1 MAFLR
6 QKKNSRYFF
15 AAWKDENGKR
25 VDRSTKVEAKASNR
39 RKAQKIADEFEDASR
54 KRRSARQ
61 VREVIAA
68 LHQELTGEDLP
79 TKTVKEYSEIFLA
92 RKEGESGKATIA
104 FYRTS
109 IRDFLAWLGERE
121 NEDMNAIRPHDIVG
135 YRNAILTRVSEATAT
150 NKIKSIRSMFSAAHK
165 EGLCME
171 EPTASLKLSRKG
183 KPNGNRAERRAF
195 TIDELK
201 TIREAASGEWES
213 MILFGLYTGQRLGD
227 LATLRW
233 SNLDLQREEFR
244 LHTRKTNRKIA
255 IPIAAPLLEHILK
268 LKSSDDPQGYIHPE
282 LAAAYEK
289 QPSTLSNQFSSLLAD
304 CGLRVPVSHKKK
316 DESKEDG
323 EGRREKRQES
333 TLSFHSLRATAVTL
347 LHDAGIP
354 AATVEEWVGHDS
366 AEVHRAY
373 IKIGRETLEKAT
385 NALPKI

>member
-6 QKKNSRYFF
+6 RKKDSRYFF

-25 VDRSTKVEAKASNR
+25 VDRSTKIEAKAANKR
-39 RKAQKIADEFEDASR
+39 AAQKVADEFENASR

-61 VREVIAA
+61 AREVIAS
-68 LHQELTGEDLP
+68 LHRDLTGEELP
-79 TKTVKEYSEIFLA
+79 TKTVKEYSEMFLA

-104 FYRTS
+104 RYRTD

-121 NEDMNAIRPHDIVG
+121 NEDVNSIRPHDIAS
-135 YRNAILTRVSEATAT
+135 YRNAILTRISATTAT
-150 NKIKSIRSMFSAAHK
+150 NKIKSIRTMFTAAHK

-171 EPTASLKLSRKG
+171 EPTASLKLTRKG
-183 KPNGNRAERRAF
+183 KADGDRAERRAF

-201 TIREAASGEWES
+201 TIREAATGEWES

-268 LKSSDDPQGYIHPE
+268 LESSDDTQGYVHPE

-289 QPSTLSNQFSSLLAD
+289 QPSTLSNQFNKILAD
-304 CGLRVPVSHKKK
+304 CGLRAPVSHK
-316 DESKEDG
+316 SKEI
-323 EGRREKRQES
+323 GRNAKRQES
-333 TLSFHSLRATAVTL
+333 TVSFHSLRATAVTL
-347 LHDAGIP
+347 LHDAGVP

-373 IKIGRETLEKAT
+373 IKIGRETLERAT
-385 NALPKI
+385 KALPTI